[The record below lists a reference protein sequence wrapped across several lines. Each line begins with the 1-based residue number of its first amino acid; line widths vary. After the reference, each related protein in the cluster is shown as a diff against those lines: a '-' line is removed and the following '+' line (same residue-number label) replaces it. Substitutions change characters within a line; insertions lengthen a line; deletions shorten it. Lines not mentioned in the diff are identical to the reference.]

1 MSVWIVVLLVVVVL
15 SPLAWLRPSRRQQGR
30 MAIRMAARSKGL
42 GMQMSRQDWPHWLP
56 EEPPSPCPQYHR
68 ARRRGASDS
77 WCYWQMNAGE
87 WVNQWREPCTD
98 ATLLPHLHTLP
109 ADVYKVEATT
119 QMISLCWGEKGDV
132 QGVEP
137 VAVVLKALA

>member
-1 MSVWIVVLLVVVVL
+1 MTVWIVVLLVAVVL

-42 GMQMSRQDWPHWLP
+42 GMQMSRQEWPHWLP

-68 ARRRGASDS
+68 ARRRRASDS

-137 VAVVLKALA
+137 VAAVLKALA

>member
-1 MSVWIVVLLVVVVL
+1 MTVWIVVLLVAVVL

-42 GMQMSRQDWPHWLP
+42 GMQMSRQEWPHWLP

-98 ATLLPHLHTLP
+98 AALLPHLHSLP

-137 VAVVLKALA
+137 VAAVLKALA